1 MDQRREI
8 KRLIIV
14 SSFAITV
21 TITHQD
27 THLISKSLCCA
38 NYTRKIIH
46 SFNLTNTFYDL
57 LRHRYMSP
65 DSHMKKGLNSYCW
78 IRIPIC
84 YQLSHPC
91 LSIIKFFKIWICIFF
106 QVKPSTFAK
115 NVLQLLKVG

>member
-1 MDQRREI
+1 MVEARERERVRERVRERERKKSCCRMDQRREI

-84 YQLSHPC
+84 YQLSHLC
-91 LSIIKFFKIWICIFF
+91 LSIIEI
-106 QVKPSTFAK
+106 
-115 NVLQLLKVG
+115 L